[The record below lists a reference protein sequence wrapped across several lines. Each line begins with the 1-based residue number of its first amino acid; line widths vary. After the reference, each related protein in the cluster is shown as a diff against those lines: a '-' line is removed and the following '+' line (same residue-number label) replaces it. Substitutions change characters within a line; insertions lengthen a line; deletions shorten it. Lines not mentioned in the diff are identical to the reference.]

1 MSTLKDRFENYSV
14 QPDPKVW
21 LNISNTIARHR
32 VVRRRL
38 VTTTCVVAV
47 AGIAAVAFMLNNGK
61 SDVNGMQVAKNTPVS
76 ETTVATVLNSQPET
90 VAVNEVGDI
99 TPVVREET
107 RTVSS
112 NDSPNAEQVKAV
124 SAEQELQKPLAEV
137 KNEQGREEVAANNVV
152 PPVSAKTN
160 SSSVSVVSE
169 MPEAKMSDEP
179 STVTADDNGSASK
192 IQQRIDPKVST
203 SELVVWIPNAF
214 SPDDPVEESAR
225 VFKVTPNT
233 SASILSYEI
242 YIYSRTG
249 RLVYHSKD
257 YNQGWDGRANGQTQP
272 MGTYVYIIEINDAV
286 KGLQHKKGTITLLR

>member
-21 LNISNTIARHR
+21 QNINNTIARHR

-38 VTTTCVVAV
+38 VTTTCVVAA
-47 AGIAAVAFMLNNGK
+47 AGIAAFAVMMNNGK
-61 SDVNGMQVAKNTPVS
+61 SGIDGVQVAMNTPVS
-76 ETTVATVLNSQPET
+76 ETTVAPAPNSQSET
-90 VAVNEVGDI
+90 VAVNEAGVI

-107 RTVSS
+107 KTVTT
-112 NDSPNAEQVKAV
+112 NDSPNTEQAKAV
-124 SAEQELQKPLAEV
+124 SAEQELQKPMAEN
-137 KNEQGREEVAANNVV
+137 KNEQGREEVVANNAISS
-152 PPVSAKTN
+152 VSAKTN
-160 SSSVSVVSE
+160 SSSMSVVSE
-169 MPEAKMSDEP
+169 TPEARVTDEP
-179 STVTADDNGSASK
+179 LMVTADDNGSASK
-192 IQQRIDPKVST
+192 IQQRIDPKVNA

-249 RLVYHSKD
+249 RLVFHSKD
-257 YNQGWDGRANGQTQP
+257 YNQGWDGRANGQAQP